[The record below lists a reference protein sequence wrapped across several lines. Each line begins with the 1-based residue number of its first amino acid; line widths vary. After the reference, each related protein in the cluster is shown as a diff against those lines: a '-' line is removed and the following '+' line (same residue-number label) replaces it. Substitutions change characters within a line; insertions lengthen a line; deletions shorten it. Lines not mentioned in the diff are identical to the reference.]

1 MRALFLL
8 EAEKMKDEF
17 GCYACYFPSIC
28 EIWNDMIACWQL
40 RLRSLK
46 FAHAIIKWA
55 LRAKFDKR
63 TVKYFRITFL
73 KAVVDHSFKSLAFL
87 RP

>member
-28 EIWNDMIACWQL
+28 EIWNDMIVCWQL
-40 RLRSLK
+40 R
-46 FAHAIIKWA
+46 
-55 LRAKFDKR
+55 
-63 TVKYFRITFL
+63 YFTQIQTC
-73 KAVVDHSFKSLAFL
+73 DH
-87 RP
+87 